1 MKVMGKGTTKAAVA
15 AGICALAISAS
26 PVSASPNTA
35 VSPAVQSSADSLENR
50 IENLIEA
57 DSTLKNHSIDVKVD
71 GNTVTLTGTVSSQR
85 QKDRAA
91 EIARVSGISRV
102 DNKIV
107 VDASSADKDAV
118 DKTKDAVDT
127 AAEKT
132 GKAVATA
139 GEKSK
144 EGVQTVGEKSKE
156 GVQKASS
163 EVTDAYILSRVNS
176 KFVGVDVL
184 KDSNI
189 NVDSDNQVVTLK
201 GTVPSEAARAR
212 AIALAKE
219 TEGVKRVVDRL
230 TVAPKK

>member
-15 AGICALAISAS
+15 AGIWALAISAS

-35 VSPAVQSSADSLENR
+35 VSPAVQSSADSLDTR
-50 IENLIEA
+50 IENLIKA
-57 DSTLKNHSIDVKVD
+57 DSTLKDHSIDVKVD
-71 GNTVTLTGTVSSQR
+71 GSTVTLTGKVPSQR

-118 DKTKDAVDT
+118 DKTKGAVDT
-127 AAEKT
+127 AADKT

-144 EGVQTVGEKSKE
+144 EGVQ
-156 GVQKASS
+156 KAGS
-163 EVTDAYILSRVNS
+163 EVTDAYILSRINS
-176 KFVGVDVL
+176 KFIGVDVL
-184 KDSNI
+184 EGSDI
-189 NVDSDNQVVTLK
+189 NVDSDKQVVTLK
-201 GTVPSEAARAR
+201 GMVPSEAARAR

-230 TVAPKK
+230 TIAPKK

>member
-35 VSPAVQSSADSLENR
+35 ASPAVQSSADSLENR

-71 GNTVTLTGTVSSQR
+71 GNTVTLTGKVSSQR

-118 DKTKDAVDT
+118 DKTKGAVDT

-139 GEKSK
+139 
-144 EGVQTVGEKSKE
+144 GEKSKE

>member
-1 MKVMGKGTTKAAVA
+1 MKVMGKGTTKAVVA
-15 AGICALAISAS
+15 AGIWALVIAAS

-35 VSPAVQSSADSLENR
+35 VSPTIQSAADNLEDR
-50 IENLIEA
+50 IENLIQA
-57 DSTLKNHSIDVKVD
+57 DSTLKDHSIDVKID
-71 GNTVTLTGTVSSQR
+71 GSTVTLTGKVPSQR

-118 DKTKDAVDT
+118 DKTKGAVDT
-127 AAEKT
+127 AADKT

-144 EGVQTVGEKSKE
+144 EGVQ
-156 GVQKASS
+156 KAGS
-163 EVTDAYILSRVNS
+163 EVTDAYILSRINS
-176 KFVGVDVL
+176 KFIGVDVL
-184 KDSNI
+184 EGSDI
-189 NVDSDNQVVTLK
+189 NVDSDKQVVTLK
-201 GTVPSEAARAR
+201 GMVPSEAARAR

-230 TVAPKK
+230 TIAPKK